1 MKDYLGYT
9 GKVCVVTGAASG
21 MGKATA
27 EMLVDLGARV
37 YALDWAEV
45 KVEGITAYLH
55 TDLSKKESIDAAFA
69 QIPDHIDCY
78 FGIAGVSGLGT
89 DFLTTTKIDLIS
101 NKYISECILTARMT
115 EGGAIAY
122 MTSTAGIGWEQDG
135 NKRHYLPVVEAE
147 GWDGAAGKNA
157 ADSSAGQPGLFLLQ
171 TGYELPGGK
180 AAGAFRGQENSCQRG
195 FARFY
200 GHWPEGRFP
209 EADWQRGAAARLY
222 RPCAPS
228 GRQRGNG
235 DAHRIPVQRHGQLL
249 VRRFDGGGLR
259 LLAGGGSGH
268 SPQRYGLHLRYD
280 SGENGCNA

>member
-27 EMLVDLGARV
+27 EMLVDLGAMV

-122 MTSTAGIGWEQDG
+122 MTSTAGIGWEQEG

-147 GWDGAAGKNA
+147 GWDGAVAALEKTPLIHLPGNLGYSFSKLAMNYLVAKQQALFAARKIRVNA
-157 ADSSAGQPGLFLLQ
+157 VLPGSTDTGLKGDFLKLTGSEERLPAMRTVWPPARKWRCPLCSSAA
-171 TGYELPGGK
+171 TW
-180 AAGAFRGQENSCQRG
+180 AAICPA
-195 FARFY
+195 
-200 GHWPEGRFP
+200 
-209 EADWQRGAAARLY
+209 
-222 RPCAPS
+222 
-228 GRQRGNG
+228 
-235 DAHRIPVQRHGQLL
+235 I
-249 VRRFDGGGLR
+249 
-259 LLAGGGSGH
+259 
-268 SPQRYGLHLRYD
+268 
-280 SGENGCNA
+280 

>member
-1 MKDYLGYT
+1 MKDYFGYT

-27 EMLVDLGARV
+27 EMLVDLGAMV

-122 MTSTAGIGWEQDG
+122 MTSTAGIGWEQEG

-147 GWDGAAGKNA
+147 GWDGAVA
-157 ADSSAGQPGLFLLQ
+157 ALEKTPLIH
-171 TGYELPGGK
+171 LPGNLGYSFSK
-180 AAGAFRGQENSCQRG
+180 LAMNYLVAKQQALFAARKIRVNAVLPGSTDTGLKGGGAS
-195 FARFY
+195 
-200 GHWPEGRFP
+200 
-209 EADWQRGAAARLY
+209 ARLY

-235 DAHRIPVQRHGQLL
+235 DAHRIPVQQHGQLL

-259 LLAGGGSGH
+259 LLTGGGSRH

>member
-27 EMLVDLGARV
+27 EMLVDLGAMV

-101 NKYISECILTARMT
+101 NKYISECILTARPPP
-115 EGGAIAY
+115 A
-122 MTSTAGIGWEQDG
+122 
-135 NKRHYLPVVEAE
+135 
-147 GWDGAAGKNA
+147 
-157 ADSSAGQPGLFLLQ
+157 SAGSRRATSGTICPWWKR
-171 TGYELPGGK
+171 K
-180 AAGAFRGQENSCQRG
+180 AGM
-195 FARFY
+195 AR
-200 GHWPEGRFP
+200 WLR
-209 EADWQRGAAARLY
+209 WKK
-222 RPCAPS
+222 
-228 GRQRGNG
+228 
-235 DAHRIPVQRHGQLL
+235 
-249 VRRFDGGGLR
+249 RR
-259 LLAGGGSGH
+259 
-268 SPQRYGLHLRYD
+268 
-280 SGENGCNA
+280 

>member
-27 EMLVDLGARV
+27 EMLVDLGAMV

-101 NKYISECILTARMT
+101 NKYISECILPARMT

-122 MTSTAGIGWEQDG
+122 MTSTAG
-135 NKRHYLPVVEAE
+135 
-147 GWDGAAGKNA
+147 
-157 ADSSAGQPGLFLLQ
+157 SAGSRRATSGTICPWWKR
-171 TGYELPGGK
+171 K
-180 AAGAFRGQENSCQRG
+180 AGM
-195 FARFY
+195 AR
-200 GHWPEGRFP
+200 WPR
-209 EADWQRGAAARLY
+209 WKK
-222 RPCAPS
+222 
-228 GRQRGNG
+228 
-235 DAHRIPVQRHGQLL
+235 
-249 VRRFDGGGLR
+249 RR
-259 LLAGGGSGH
+259 
-268 SPQRYGLHLRYD
+268 
-280 SGENGCNA
+280 

>member
-27 EMLVDLGARV
+27 EMLVDLGAMV

-122 MTSTAGIGWEQDG
+122 MTSTAGIGWEQEG

-147 GWDGAAGKNA
+147 GWDGAVA
-157 ADSSAGQPGLFLLQ
+157 ALEKTPLIH
-171 TGYELPGGK
+171 LPGNLGYSFSK
-180 AAGAFRGQENSCQRG
+180 LAMNYLVAKQQ
-195 FARFY
+195 
-200 GHWPEGRFP
+200 
-209 EADWQRGAAARLY
+209 ADRK
-222 RPCAPS
+222 S
-228 GRQRGNG
+228 
-235 DAHRIPVQRHGQLL
+235 V
-249 VRRFDGGGLR
+249 V
-259 LLAGGGSGH
+259 
-268 SPQRYGLHLRYD
+268 
-280 SGENGCNA
+280 

>member
-101 NKYISECILTARMT
+101 
-115 EGGAIAY
+115 
-122 MTSTAGIGWEQDG
+122 TSTSASAF
-135 NKRHYLPVVEAE
+135 LPHA
-147 GWDGAAGKNA
+147 
-157 ADSSAGQPGLFLLQ
+157 
-171 TGYELPGGK
+171 
-180 AAGAFRGQENSCQRG
+180 
-195 FARFY
+195 
-200 GHWPEGRFP
+200 
-209 EADWQRGAAARLY
+209 
-222 RPCAPS
+222 
-228 GRQRGNG
+228 
-235 DAHRIPVQRHGQLL
+235 
-249 VRRFDGGGLR
+249 
-259 LLAGGGSGH
+259 
-268 SPQRYGLHLRYD
+268 
-280 SGENGCNA
+280 